1 MKRWRRAKRHA
12 TGPPRSPRFPQPS
25 QIRVAHD
32 EVYFANEIDSTWIVC
47 LFIPPVTATSYPD
60 FLPVLRTSSAA
71 FAFPPESN
79 SKALAIGR
87 HNSERLRL

>member
-1 MKRWRRAKRHA
+1 
-12 TGPPRSPRFPQPS
+12 
-25 QIRVAHD
+25 
-32 EVYFANEIDSTWIVC
+32 
-47 LFIPPVTATSYPD
+47 
-60 FLPVLRTSSAA
+60 LPVLRTSSAA